1 MADETRS
8 FDSSGAADQAAELG
22 KRVQEMMAN
31 YFDWLQHATSA
42 GGSTNLNS
50 RLLNYTTLNSR
61 LLNYATEHVNAAS
74 TLISK
79 LSRAADLQ
87 EVVKIQMEFVQTQ
100 MTMFNTRTK
109 KIDDAVAAAGNLV
122 GSFVSLLSWQKV
134 LQDLARNSPKYTQ
147 TSGDDRMR
155 TWSAVPPH
163 EGHPPRERR

>member
-42 GGSTNLNS
+42 GGSTN
-50 RLLNYTTLNSR
+50 LNSR